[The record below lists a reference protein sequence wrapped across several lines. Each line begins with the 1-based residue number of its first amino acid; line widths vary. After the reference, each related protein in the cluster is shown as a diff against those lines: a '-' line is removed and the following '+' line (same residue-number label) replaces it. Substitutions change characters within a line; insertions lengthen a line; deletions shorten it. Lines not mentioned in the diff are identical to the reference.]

1 MVHFQRTALRIPLFF
16 AAIVWAVLAL
26 SSAAT
31 AHGITADTGGLGINV
46 YTDAIVVAGRLS
58 DGEPSQGAP
67 DARHATDHHCH
78 GASAACHFYAASY
91 AARRDWPHLKG
102 SNARLHGSVLYSGR
116 ELTPLLRPP
125 RGNRLP
131 G

>member
-16 AAIVWAVLAL
+16 AAIVWAVSAL

-78 GASAACHFYAASY
+78 GARACMALSYTAGGNSRLCCDRHGAIASQ
-91 AARRDWPHLKG
+91 ADL
-102 SNARLHGSVLYSGR
+102 SI
-116 ELTPLLRPP
+116 
-125 RGNRLP
+125 
-131 G
+131 